1 MKLKQLHV
9 KIGLCS
15 LNNDPLDFKNN
26 LRKIMDSI
34 EECKRLNCSIRVGGE
49 LEISGYGCEDHFL

>member
-9 KIGLCS
+9 KVGLCS

-26 LRKIMDSI
+26 LRKIMLSI
-34 EECKRLNCSIRVGGE
+34 EECKRLNCSIRVGG
-49 LEISGYGCEDHFL
+49 